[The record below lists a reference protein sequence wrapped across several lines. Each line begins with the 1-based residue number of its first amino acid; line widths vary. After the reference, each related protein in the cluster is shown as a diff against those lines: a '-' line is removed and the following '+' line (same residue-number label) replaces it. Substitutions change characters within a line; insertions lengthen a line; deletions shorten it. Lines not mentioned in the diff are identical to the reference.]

1 MKMQYPHPRFTI
13 LFSHIERD
21 LAKWWEMAVVF
32 AEKSV
37 IILLFFLKGNPI

>member
-1 MKMQYPHPRFTI
+1 MKQNPLNTMPNN
-13 LFSHIERD
+13 EWD
-21 LAKWWEMAVVF
+21 LAEWWEMAVVF